1 MHGSGKNRWTA
12 YGKVKGTGMKK
23 VSIIVPI
30 YNVEEYLAKCLDS
43 LVEQTY
49 KNVELILINDGSTDH
64 SLKIAEEYEEKYRQI
79 KLVSQRNGGLSKAR
93 NTGMDLATG
102 EYLCFVDSD
111 DWLELDTIQEI
122 VSLMDK
128 DDLDLCLFGANTF
141 LTDEN
146 DLRRYPEDDYC
157 YSSKYKGI
165 YQGKELFSK
174 LYCSEEF
181 KASACMYMVRRK
193 LITEKG
199 LEFKEGM
206 IHEDELFTPYLFYY
220 AGRSEITERKFY
232 NRRIR
237 KNSIVTG
244 TKALEHM
251 KGYGSVFLGLSE
263 CPGNEDENQTVA
275 ASYLQLCIDNFQ
287 QSLNYYVLLTR
298 QERRKVKALV
308 EEMRKEKKRK
318 KFSLPFIYYIFLLK
332 EYMTKRG
339 KKQCI

>member
-1 MHGSGKNRWTA
+1 
-12 YGKVKGTGMKK
+12 MKM
-23 VSIIVPI
+23 VSIVVPI
-30 YNVEEYLAKCLDS
+30 YNVEEYLPKCLDS
-43 LVEQTY
+43 LIGQTY
-49 KNVELILINDGSTDH
+49 KNIELILINDGSTDH
-64 SLKIAEEYEEKYRQI
+64 SLKIAEEYAEKYRQI
-79 KLVSQRNGGLSKAR
+79 KLVTQRNGGLSKAR
-93 NTGMDLATG
+93 NTGMNLATG

-122 VSLMDK
+122 VSLMDI

-141 LTDEN
+141 LSDVN
-146 DLRRYPEDDYC
+146 KLRRQSEDDYC
-157 YSSKYKGI
+157 YSSKCKGV

-174 LYCSEEF
+174 LYFSGEF
-181 KASACMYMVRRK
+181 KASACMYMMKRK
-193 LITEKG
+193 LIAESG

-263 CPGNEDENQTVA
+263 CPGKEDENQAVA
-275 ASYLQLCIDNFQ
+275 ESYLQLCIDNFQ
-287 QSLNYYVLLTR
+287 QSLNYYVILTR
-298 QERRKVKALV
+298 KERKKVKSLI
-308 EEMRKEKKRK
+308 EEIRKEKRRKRI
-318 KFSLPFIYYIFLLK
+318 SLPFIYYIFLLK
-332 EYMTKRG
+332 EYMIKGG